1 MKFFSMNNTKA
12 ELLAEVKRLHNSKDS
27 TGFELI
33 KKGSIQIYQQIKYE
47 LPLLI
52 KDLKSAGS
60 YCRKLLPF

>member
-1 MKFFSMNNTKA
+1 MKFYSMNNTKA
-12 ELLAEVKRLHNSKDS
+12 ELLAEVKRLHNNQEV

-52 KDLKSAGS
+52 KDIKSAGS
-60 YCRKLLPF
+60 YFRKLLRF

>member
-12 ELLAEVKRLHNSKDS
+12 ELLAEVKRLHNDKEA
-27 TGFELI
+27 TGLELI
-33 KKGSIQIYQQIKYE
+33 KKGSILVYQQVKYE

-52 KDLKSAGS
+52 KDIKAAGS